1 VSAEKIPPIGTLTDR
16 VQLLRRDMT
25 AEDGGGHLTLY
36 VPMAKVWS
44 RVRPI
49 SGRAGQAADGRAV
62 TISHMAVMR
71 FRSDVKPG
79 DRLLYRGRRLEVVTA
94 GDLNGRR
101 AYLSCA
107 CSETQVTG

>member
-1 VSAEKIPPIGTLTDR
+1 MSAAIIPPIGALTDR
-16 VQLLRRDMT
+16 VQLLRRDMA
-25 AEDGGGHLTLY
+25 AEEGGGHVTLY
-36 VPMAKVWS
+36 VPLAKVWS
-44 RVRPI
+44 RVRPV

-62 TISHMAVMR
+62 TISHICVMR
-71 FRSDVKPG
+71 FRNDIKPG
-79 DRLLYRGRRLEVVTA
+79 DRLLYRGRKLDVVTA

>member
-1 VSAEKIPPIGTLTDR
+1 MSDPVVPPIGTLTDR

-44 RVRPI
+44 LVRPI

-62 TISHMAVMR
+62 PISHMAVMR
-71 FRSDVKPG
+71 FLSDVRPG

-94 GDLNGRR
+94 GDLSGRR

-107 CSETQVTG
+107 CSEMQVTG

>member
-16 VQLLRRDMT
+16 VQLLRRDT
-25 AEDGGGHLTLY
+25 SAEDGGGHVTVY

-44 RVRPI
+44 RVRPV
-49 SGRAGQAADGRAV
+49 SRRSGQAADGRAV

-71 FRSDVKPG
+71 YRNDIKPG
-79 DRLLYRGRRLEVVTA
+79 DRLLYRGRKLDVVTA

>member
-1 VSAEKIPPIGTLTDR
+1 MSAEKIPPIGTLIDR

-107 CSETQVTG
+107 CSEMQVTG

>member
-1 VSAEKIPPIGTLTDR
+1 MSDARIPAIGTLTDR

-25 AEDGGGHLTLY
+25 EDDGGGHLTVY
-36 VPMAKVWS
+36 VPLATVWS
-44 RVRPI
+44 RVRAV
-49 SGRAGQAADGRAV
+49 SGRAGQAADGRTV
-62 TISHMAVMR
+62 TISHTCVMR
-71 FRSDVKPG
+71 FRNDVKPG
-79 DRLLYRGRRLEVVTA
+79 DRLVYRGRRLDVVTA